1 MDIHCFF
8 IIYHFLLIIFSLSF
22 VSEIQ
27 LDRRPLATLKSEK
40 DAKAVKVTD
49 MRNQKAEQERL
60 EGLLK
65 TDVKSNERTVETG
78 EVTIGVLSEL
88 KIR

>member
-1 MDIHCFF
+1 M
-8 IIYHFLLIIFSLSF
+8 
-22 VSEIQ
+22 
-27 LDRRPLATLKSEK
+27 ATLKSEK